1 LIAAGAHHYN
11 ETPGLKFPVQL
22 QDANMAESGPETKGE
37 ITRLLISWRN
47 GDQGA
52 ADQLFSILY
61 QELRIL
67 ARRQLHGGKDATLG
81 TTALVHEAY
90 VKLLESSRVDVKDRG
105 HFFALASR
113 VMRQIV
119 VDYARRKTASKR
131 GGKEPKTELDE
142 NAGASSST
150 VQELIEVNEALKRLE
165 ALDPRLGKLVELRF
179 FGGLSVEETAEI
191 LETSDRTVKRD
202 WQKARAFLY
211 HELRRD
217 E

>member
-1 LIAAGAHHYN
+1 MQILEAG
-11 ETPGLKFPVQL
+11 
-22 QDANMAESGPETKGE
+22 MAESSSETKGE
-37 ITRLLISWRN
+37 ITHLLISWRN

-90 VKLLESSRVDVKDRG
+90 VKLLESSRVEVKDRG

-119 VDYARRKTASKR
+119 VDYARRKTATKR
-131 GGKEPKTELDE
+131 GGKEPKVELDD
-142 NAGASSST
+142 NAGAASST
-150 VQELIEVNEALKRLE
+150 VQELIEVNEALKKLE
-165 ALDPRLGKLVELRF
+165 ALDPRMGKLVELRY
-179 FGGLSVEETAEI
+179 FGGLSVEETAKI
-191 LETSDRTVKRD
+191 LETSERTVKRD

-211 HELRRD
+211 HELSRRRD

>member
-1 LIAAGAHHYN
+1 
-11 ETPGLKFPVQL
+11 
-22 QDANMAESGPETKGE
+22 MAEGDPESKGE
-37 ITRLLISWRN
+37 ITRLLISWRH

-52 ADQLFSILY
+52 ADQLFSVLY
-61 QELRIL
+61 QELRTL
-67 ARRQLHGGKDATLG
+67 ARRQLRGGKDATLG

-119 VDYARRKTASKR
+119 VDYARRKSAGKR
-131 GGKEPKTELDE
+131 GGNEPKAELDD

-150 VQELIEVNEALKRLE
+150 VQELIEVDEALKKLE
-165 ALDPRLGKLVELRF
+165 ALDPRMGKLVELRF

-191 LETSDRTVKRD
+191 LETSERTVKRD

-211 HELRRD
+211 HELSRQKA